1 MGAAMQLILEGGCSA
16 ARQSLPN
23 SKLCYLPDA
32 YGASA
37 QVTQL
42 FSQYVL
48 GELEE
53 YAKAPSKAWQAK
65 DCAIYLVVA
74 VTVQVWHVYVVCC
87 MPAVQSPMQ
96 PGLSTAARCTQC
108 LSWVLGP
115 HNP

>member
-1 MGAAMQLILEGGCSA
+1 MW
-16 ARQSLPN
+16 
-23 SKLCYLPDA
+23 
-32 YGASA
+32 GASV

-74 VTVQVWHVYVVCC
+74 VTVQVWHVQAVCC
-87 MPAVQSPMQ
+87 MPAMQSRLSS
-96 PGLSTAARCTQC
+96 GLSTA
-108 LSWVLGP
+108 
-115 HNP
+115 